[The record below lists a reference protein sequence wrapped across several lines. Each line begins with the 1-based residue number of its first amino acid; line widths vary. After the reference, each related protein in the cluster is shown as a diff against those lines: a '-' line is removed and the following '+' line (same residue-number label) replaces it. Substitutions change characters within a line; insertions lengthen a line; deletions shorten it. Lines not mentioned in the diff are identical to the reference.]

1 MKLIVAIL
9 TLVVVAILLP
19 VFFMPDPG
27 DLAARQQQLP
37 WVIEKQA
44 DGNTRVMGLTLKVS
58 TLNDAKA
65 AYGPDMAVAIVN
77 APNEPGTLEAYVA
90 SAQAGFVTGK
100 LILTASTDAQMI
112 DGMRERA
119 VKTEYMEST
128 TRKATLSASD
138 LATAMQLP
146 IRAISFIPSVNLD
159 REAIVER
166 FGQPTRET
174 RSNDHQTHLLYPD
187 KGVDVILD
195 TQGKELIQYVAP
207 EDFDH
212 LAAPLETASTQEK
225 ADQ

>member
-37 WVIEKQA
+37 WVVEKQA

-58 TLNDAKA
+58 TLSEAKA

-100 LILTASTDAQMI
+100 LVLTASADQAMVE
-112 DGMRERA
+112 GMRERA

-138 LATAMQLP
+138 LATAMNLP
-146 IRAISFIPSVNLD
+146 IQAISFIPSVNLD
-159 REAIVER
+159 RAAIVER
-166 FGQPTRET
+166 FGTPAREVS
-174 RSNDHQTHLLYPD
+174 SNDHQTHMLYPD
-187 KGVDVILD
+187 KGIDIILD

-207 EDFDH
+207 ADFAH
-212 LAAPLETASTQEK
+212 LTAPLEAVTPTGASAQ
-225 ADQ
+225 